1 MDNRRTDTVN
11 KGEYEIDLRFFA
23 VVFRKCWLFILLAA
37 VIVGLVAGIY
47 TSLFIPKKYSSTVK
61 MYVDPNAQ
69 SSSSSFNNTT
79 AEALAEIYPPVL
91 RNSDEFARAVALAMA
106 KLEKDGEAMFP
117 RWTYTVENGVEV
129 PAGWSRVRSMMST
142 GISDKLFYITIS
154 SEDPREAYEMAKI
167 AAAVAPELLNET
179 VQIGVAKVISQPV
192 LDTVADSPSV
202 PRNSVLAAAIAAVL
216 VYLAFFL
223 RDLFD
228 TTVYAEED
236 LVRFELPI
244 LGTVPSF
251 PSGDERAD
259 AKKTEKEEKA

>member
-1 MDNRRTDTVN
+1 MDNCHNDPVN

-23 VVFRKCWLFILLAA
+23 VVLRKCWIFILLAA
-37 VIVGLVAGIY
+37 VLVGLVAGLY

-69 SSSSSFNNTT
+69 SSSGSFNNTT

-91 RNSDEFARAVALAMA
+91 RGSDQFAMKVALAMA

-117 RWTYTVENGVEV
+117 HWTYTVVDGEEI
-129 PAGWSRVRSMMST
+129 PTGWSRVRGMMST
-142 GISDKLFYITIS
+142 GISDKLLYITIS

-167 AAAVAPELLNET
+167 AAAVGPEVLNEY
-179 VQIGVAKVISQPV
+179 VKIGDAKVISWPI
-192 LDTVADSPSV
+192 LDTSADSPSV
-202 PRNSVLAAAIAAVL
+202 PRNAVLAAAIAAVL

-228 TTVYAEED
+228 TTVYAVED
-236 LVRFELPI
+236 LVRFELPV

-251 PSGDERAD
+251 PNSEERAD
-259 AKKTEKEEKA
+259 ARRTEKEGKA